1 MTMTDLSDIQ
11 VTLTHEDVEHVIRK
25 ELRDAIRIQKG
36 QINILEKAKVHPN
49 HDDLVF
55 GRAFVKAAAVV
66 LKYYTVPKD
75 WKELDEISD

>member
-1 MTMTDLSDIQ
+1 MTTADISDIQ
-11 VTLTHEDVEHVIRK
+11 VTLTHIDVEHVIRE

-36 QINILEKAKVHPN
+36 QINMLERDKVHPE
-49 HDDLVF
+49 HEDLIF
-55 GRAFVKAAAVV
+55 GKAFIRGAAIV

>member
-1 MTMTDLSDIQ
+1 MSDLSDIQ
-11 VTLTHEDVEHVIRK
+11 ITLTHDAVETVIRK

-36 QINILEKAKVHPN
+36 QINMLDRDNVPAD
-49 HDDLVF
+49 HDDLVY
-55 GRAFVKAAAVV
+55 GKAFVKAAAVV